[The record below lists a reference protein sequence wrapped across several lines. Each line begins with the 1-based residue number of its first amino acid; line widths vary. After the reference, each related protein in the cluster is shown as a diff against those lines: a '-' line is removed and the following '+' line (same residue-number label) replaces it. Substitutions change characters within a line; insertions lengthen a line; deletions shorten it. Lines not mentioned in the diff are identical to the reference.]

1 MLKGQL
7 TQLQDDNM
15 KLQAEQ
21 NVKWQLDNKLGQLQ
35 ENLAELKTFMLLNS
49 QEAPGLQEEG
59 DQSLSYQQEAPS
71 SQSQTAVC
79 LLRAAPWRSWQKI
92 GSLKEAYT
100 STHSSP
106 EGWAPLKSAL
116 LSMNPRWQC

>member
-1 MLKGQL
+1 VLKGQL

-59 DQSLSYQQEAPS
+59 DQACPTNRRPQAPRARQQC
-71 SQSQTAVC
+71 VC
-79 LLRAAPWRSWQKI
+79 
-92 GSLKEAYT
+92 
-100 STHSSP
+100 
-106 EGWAPLKSAL
+106 
-116 LSMNPRWQC
+116 